1 MDCQD
6 MFSLK
11 LDSTKDIKEAND
23 TAEALRSSF
32 FGKSKLLLLNQ
43 NHIKS
48 QSNMGHYL
56 KDHLKYKNTAEFY
69 LNNMQGKI
77 LKFQMFKLVVSL

>member
-1 MDCQD
+1 M
-6 MFSLK
+6 SSINLK
-11 LDSTKDIKEAND
+11 MESTKDLRMND
-23 TAEALRSSF
+23 DTNDGLRSSF
-32 FGKSKLLLLNQ
+32 FDKSKLMQSNQ

-69 LNNMQGKI
+69 LNNMQGN
-77 LKFQMFKLVVSL
+77 LKN